1 MKRRGNL
8 VKYLTALFVIVTSC
22 TPKAVEVSSVSLNA
36 TSLEMMPGD
45 TFNLVATVL
54 PRRVQPYEFVH
65 WESSNYEVA
74 DVEGAYAKTTLR
86 AHKPGDATIS
96 TNIGGKTAS
105 CDVTVSWGDYWKNYI
120 YIESISFDKKYI
132 LLRVG
137 ESAALT
143 VIIKPDNA
151 TDKSVSWYYDSEYL
165 KVEDGK
171 VTALKGL
178 PRRTNG
184 LFGYRTIKITAGA
197 YRWDIPGANAKSD
210 FVVAECDV
218 YITEE

>member
-1 MKRRGNL
+1 MKRRGSL

-22 TPKAVEVSSVSLNA
+22 TPKAVDVSVSSVSLNA

-65 WESSNYEVA
+65 WESSNHEVA

-120 YIESISFDKKYI
+120 YIESISFDKKSI
-132 LLRVG
+132 FLRVG
-137 ESAALT
+137 DSAALT

-151 TDKSVSWYYDSEYL
+151 TNKSLSWYYDSEYL

-178 PRRTNG
+178 PRSYG
-184 LFGYRTIKITAGA
+184 FFGHRTIKITAGA
-197 YRWDIPGANAKSD
+197 IRWDIPDAKSD